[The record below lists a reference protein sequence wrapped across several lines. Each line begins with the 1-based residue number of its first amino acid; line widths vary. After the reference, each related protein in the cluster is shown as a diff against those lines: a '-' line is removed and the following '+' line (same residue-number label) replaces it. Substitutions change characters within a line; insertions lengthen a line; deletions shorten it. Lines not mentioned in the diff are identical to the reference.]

1 MFIEARVLYFNWG
14 LCNPVLNYKTTTS
27 PGEGEQLINKTDLTL
42 SVEKDSKETFLN
54 KSVITRKGMSLQFD
68 VVTGQIREVKI
79 NTSNTH
85 VHERIFCCSFL
96 AGVYLLKCLS
106 CCQVVRFPSAIFL
119 LRNIP
124 KLERFDICLKTLQF
138 DNESLSNVTG
148 TNMELQVIIKLNCI
162 CSEKKLSVM
171 NALFFA
177 MITFSL

>member
-1 MFIEARVLYFNWG
+1 MMKLIILFYLKTKDGAEDMFESVSDALD
-14 LCNPVLNYKTTTS
+14 TTAATTS

-68 VVTGQIREVKI
+68 
-79 NTSNTH
+79 
-85 VHERIFCCSFL
+85 
-96 AGVYLLKCLS
+96 
-106 CCQVVRFPSAIFL
+106 
-119 LRNIP
+119 
-124 KLERFDICLKTLQF
+124 
-138 DNESLSNVTG
+138 NESLSNVTS

-162 CSEKKLSVM
+162 CSEKKLSIM